1 MKSKITFSLSFI
13 GINGFL
19 ILLLFIFQK
28 VNIISF
34 PSNQFYFIL
43 VSSLLIL
50 LFSLTLIL
58 PAIGGEKES
67 FVLQFLILTVLQ
79 LLFMLSIC
87 TYEVYVW
94 GKIATEAILFQLI
107 PFVWI
112 LITQTIL
119 LYRYS
124 LKG

>member
-13 GINGFL
+13 GVNSFL
-19 ILLLFIFQK
+19 LLLLFIFQK
-28 VNIISF
+28 MNIISF

-124 LKG
+124 LK

>member
-13 GINGFL
+13 SINGFL
-19 ILLLFIFQK
+19 ILLLFILQK
-28 VNIISF
+28 VNFISF

-58 PAIGGEKES
+58 PAIGGEKET

-79 LLFMLSIC
+79 LLLMLSIC

>member
-1 MKSKITFSLSFI
+1 M
-13 GINGFL
+13 
-19 ILLLFIFQK
+19 
-28 VNIISF
+28 NIISF

-58 PAIGGEKES
+58 PAIGSEKES

-94 GKIATEAILFQLI
+94 GKTATEAILFQLI

>member
-13 GINGFL
+13 GVNSFL
-19 ILLLFIFQK
+19 LLLLFIFQK
-28 VNIISF
+28 MNIISF

-58 PAIGGEKES
+58 PAIGSEKES

-94 GKIATEAILFQLI
+94 GKTATEAILFQLI

>member
-58 PAIGGEKES
+58 PAIGSEKES

-94 GKIATEAILFQLI
+94 GKTETEAILFQLI

-124 LKG
+124 LK

>member
-1 MKSKITFSLSFI
+1 MFSLSFI

-19 ILLLFIFQK
+19 LLLLFIFQK
-28 VNIISF
+28 VNIISL

-43 VSSLLIL
+43 VSTLLIL
-50 LFSLTLIL
+50 LFSLTVIL
-58 PAIGGEKES
+58 PAIGGKKES
-67 FVLQFLILTVLQ
+67 FVLQFMILTVLQ

-87 TYEVYVW
+87 AYEVYVW
-94 GKIATEAILFQLI
+94 GKIATVAILFQLI
-107 PFVWI
+107 PFVWM

-124 LKG
+124 LKS

>member
-1 MKSKITFSLSFI
+1 MKSKITFCLSFI

-43 VSSLLIL
+43 ASTLLIL
-50 LFSLTLIL
+50 LFSITLIL
-58 PAIGGEKES
+58 PAIGGKKES
-67 FVLQFLILTVLQ
+67 FVLQFMILTVLQ

-124 LKG
+124 LK